1 MDNIDPKQLE
11 PEVPLSLNHEALKA
25 LSETR
30 KWTNFFSIL
39 GIIGIVLFLIAAVI
53 MAVVLPSLNEEA
65 GQDYSPVFIGLLYLI
80 IGTLYLLPIIYLFRF
95 GSMMR
100 KAISESSDQLMGVA
114 FKYLNLHFRTI
125 GIITIVFIALYI
137 LAIIL
142 MLVFGM
148 GMFAS
153 DLFKA

>member
-1 MDNIDPKQLE
+1 MDNIDPKHLD
-11 PEVPLSLNHEALKA
+11 PDVPVLLNKEALKA

-39 GIIGIVLFLIAAVI
+39 GIIGIALFLVAAVI
-53 MAVVLPSLNEEA
+53 MAFVLPSMNEEA
-65 GQDYSPVFIGLLYLI
+65 GQNYSPVFIGLLYLVFAA
-80 IGTLYLLPIIYLFRF
+80 LYLLPIIYLFRF

-100 KAISESSDQLMGVA
+100 KAISESSDQLMGAA
-114 FKYLNLHFRTI
+114 FKYLSLHFRTI
-125 GIITIVFIALYI
+125 GIITIVVISLYI

-142 MLVFGM
+142 MLIFGM
-148 GMFAS
+148 GMFAG